1 MDIEWMKKI
10 TETHAGR
17 WEEGK
22 VSAGEG
28 KSEVVKR
35 MEQEE
40 QWCCRRGP
48 ENTEKRDERTKLH
61 RSAKGDGKKVTVKL
75 AEPNERR
82 VRLER
87 IGIDSVVNQWETKEG
102 SENL

>member
-1 MDIEWMKKI
+1 MKKI

-22 VSAGEG
+22 VSAVER
-28 KSEVVKR
+28 KSEVAKR
-35 MEQEE
+35 TEQEE

-48 ENTEKRDERTKLH
+48 ENIEKRGERTKLH
-61 RSAKGDGKKVTVKL
+61 RSAKGDRKKVTVKL